1 MKKLV
6 ILIFIS
12 ISTLNAQKNDCTA
25 NNSFYDSGSS
35 LGLKE
40 LGENNW
46 SISKKGAFKSS
57 NALENEAMKEIIFLT
72 SKSKL
77 LYEVIRIER
86 NRDDDYGVIPTVTI
100 FFKLK
105 NRDGSDFVSKKDA
118 KKKLLKLKE
127 LMDLGLIT
135 KKEFDDKS
143 ECLKKILLS

>member
-1 MKKLV
+1 MNV
-6 ILIFIS
+6 
-12 ISTLNAQKNDCTA
+12 
-25 NNSFYDSGSS
+25 
-35 LGLKE
+35 KE

-57 NALENEAMKEIIFLT
+57 NALENEAIKEIIFLT
-72 SKSKL
+72 SNSKL
-77 LYEVIRIER
+77 LYEVVRIER

-118 KKKLLKLKE
+118 KTKLLKLKE